1 MKLEQGTIRH
11 IDARGRVTVELSD
24 RFIVADIHSGNG
36 GCIGD
41 EVEGD
46 MRLGVRSWRNVGTSV
61 LSVVEVV
68 GSQEYS
74 APRHRPEL
82 PPDDPM
88 PRRRATDAPRFR
100 PDERWPTR
108 RSDAKSGDQYSSLRF
123 N

>member
-1 MKLEQGTIRH
+1 MKLEQGTIRR
-11 IDARGRVTVELSD
+11 IDARGRVTLELAD

-46 MRLGVRSWRNVGTSV
+46 MRPGVRSWRNLGTSI

-68 GSQEYS
+68 GAQEFS
-74 APRHRPEL
+74 PPRRAPEHPPE
-82 PPDDPM
+82 DPM
-88 PRRRATDAPRFR
+88 PRRRAADAPRFR
-100 PDERWPTR
+100 PDERWPIR
-108 RSDAKSGDQYSSLRF
+108 RSDATSGNQYSNLRF

>member
-1 MKLEQGTIRH
+1 MKLEQGTIRR
-11 IDARGRVTVELSD
+11 IDARGRVTVELAD

-46 MRLGVRSWRNVGTSV
+46 MRPGVRSWRNVGTSV

-74 APRHRPEL
+74 TPRHQPE
-82 PPDDPM
+82 PPPEDPM
-88 PRRRATDAPRFR
+88 PRRRAADAPRFR
-100 PDERWPTR
+100 PDERWPIR
-108 RSDAKSGDQYSSLRF
+108 RSDAAPGDQYSSLRF

>member
-1 MKLEQGTIRH
+1 MKLEQGTIRR
-11 IDARGRVTVELSD
+11 IDPRGRVTVELAD
-24 RFIVADIHSGNG
+24 RLIVADIHSGNG

-46 MRLGVRSWRNVGTSV
+46 MRPGVRSWRNVGTSV

-68 GSQEYS
+68 GSQEFS
-74 APRHRPEL
+74 PSRREPEL
-82 PPDDPM
+82 PPQDPM

-100 PDERWPTR
+100 PDERWPIR
-108 RSDAKSGDQYSSLRF
+108 RSDATPGDQYSSLRF

>member
-1 MKLEQGTIRH
+1 MKLEQGTIRR
-11 IDARGRVTVELSD
+11 IDARGRVTVELAD

-46 MRLGVRSWRNVGTSV
+46 MRPGVRSWRNVGTGV

-68 GSQEYS
+68 GAQEFS
-74 APRHRPEL
+74 APRRESEL
-82 PPDDPM
+82 PPEDPM
-88 PRRRATDAPRFR
+88 PRRRAADAPRFR
-100 PDERWPTR
+100 PDERWPLR
-108 RSDAKSGDQYSSLRF
+108 GSDATPGDQYSSLRF